1 MNTQIL
7 DVLVNNEKFI
17 NQAVEFLKSGLPVV
31 FPTETVYGL
40 GAGLFDIN
48 AVERIYKIKGRSFT
62 NPLSAHLSRI
72 KDIDMICETVKD
84 EFYILEEAFLP
95 GPISIVMKKR
105 NEIPNLVTG
114 GGKTISVR
122 FPDNEVFTALS
133 AKFGQP
139 IAGTSANLSG
149 GISATEAIHAYEDL
163 NGLVPII
170 LDSGR
175 CKFRIESTVLSLVGD
190 SPELIRPGAISQS
203 DIEKVLNRKIISRSN
218 QIVLSGNNINSIS
231 SSKFNVISFKDKN
244 EIIDFYQKN
253 NDKKIC
259 ILSSNI
265 SIFKQIKDV
274 AILNEMNIFSDLRNI
289 KNQGYE
295 LVVIYIDEYVI
306 NSEVLR
312 HRLKIN

>member
-84 EFYILEEAFLP
+84 EFYLLEEAFLP